1 MGGQGYN
8 EMIELHKITKVYG
21 SGKAAL
27 EVLKGVDLAIGR
39 GEMVAIMGPSGS
51 GKSTL
56 LNIIGCL
63 DQPTAGSYLLE
74 GREVGRLGGTELA
87 RVRGQKLGFVFQSF
101 NLLPRLS
108 ALANVEMGLQYA
120 GAGDFRQA
128 RQALEAVGLG
138 DRARH
143 RPTELS
149 GGEQQ
154 RVSIARAIAKK
165 PALILADEPTGNL
178 DSHANKEIMSILT
191 GLNRQQGMTLVMV
204 THDRNV
210 ALTCQ
215 RIINIQDGQVVKE
228 EKL

>member
-1 MGGQGYN
+1 
-8 EMIELHKITKVYG
+8 MIELKNITKVYG
-21 SGKAAL
+21 AGKAAL
-27 EVLKGVDLAIGR
+27 EVLRGVSLNIAK

-56 LNIIGCL
+56 LNILGCL
-63 DQPTAGSYLLE
+63 DRPTAGSYHLD
-74 GREVGRLGGTELA
+74 GREVGQLGSAELA

-101 NLLPRLS
+101 NLLPRIS
-108 ALANVEMGLQYA
+108 SLANVELGLQYA
-120 GAGDFRQA
+120 GGGDPLRA
-128 RQALEAVGLG
+128 RQALDVVGLA
-138 DRARH
+138 DRVKH

-154 RVSIARAIAKK
+154 RVSIARAIVKN

-178 DSHANKEIMSILT
+178 DSRSSKEIISILT
-191 GLNRQQGMTLVMV
+191 GLNRQEGMTLIMV

-210 ALTCQ
+210 GLCCQ
-215 RIINIQDGQVVKE
+215 RIINIQDGQVVRE